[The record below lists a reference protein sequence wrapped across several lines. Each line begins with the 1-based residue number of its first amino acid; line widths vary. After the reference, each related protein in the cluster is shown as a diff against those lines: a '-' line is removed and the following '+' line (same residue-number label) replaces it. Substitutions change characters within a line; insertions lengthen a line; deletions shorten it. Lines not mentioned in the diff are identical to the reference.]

1 MHFKI
6 MLLTTFINASEF
18 IRKKLFCQNFK
29 NYQFT
34 ALSCPFEDWLMQC
47 KHFYYCNKS
56 YCLVTIILTQD
67 ALKNVCINT
76 LFSILSSKTPPYKLI
91 ISIKTAWQKTSC
103 GCCRFLCICPGKMA
117 VIDVN
122 TSSWWQFN
130 HLQASKYVFINDR
143 LINFHIYSPSTDKAV
158 AYEKF

>member
-1 MHFKI
+1 M
-6 MLLTTFINASEF
+6 
-18 IRKKLFCQNFK
+18 
-29 NYQFT
+29 
-34 ALSCPFEDWLMQC
+34 
-47 KHFYYCNKS
+47 
-56 YCLVTIILTQD
+56 IILTQD

-103 GCCRFLCICPGKMA
+103 GYCRFLCICPGKMA
-117 VIDVN
+117 VIDIN

-143 LINFHIYSPSTDKAV
+143 LINFHIYAPSTDIRLLPTKHFRAPVFKSWQPSLGVIKHIRWEWKLQLAAHLGYLNKILV
-158 AYEKF
+158 AWSGNLGASGYQDTIYAAA